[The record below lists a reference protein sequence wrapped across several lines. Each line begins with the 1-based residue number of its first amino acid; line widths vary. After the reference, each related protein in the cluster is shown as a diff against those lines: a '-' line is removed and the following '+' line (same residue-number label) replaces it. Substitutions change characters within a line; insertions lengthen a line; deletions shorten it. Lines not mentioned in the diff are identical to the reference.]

1 MMKIKSL
8 SAKQIQINERFYK
21 KIWNMY
27 LRGTKQV
34 KIASEV
40 GLTKQRIC
48 QIISRMK
55 KGDGDYYYT
64 HRQRNAAG

>member
-21 KIWNMY
+21 KVWSMY
-27 LRGTKQV
+27 LRGIKQV

-40 GLTKQRIC
+40 GVTKQRIC

-55 KGDGDYYYT
+55 EGEGDYYYK